1 MQFTRK
7 RFLTVLILFILT
19 NLPIF
24 AQQFVYVSVE
34 KAELKEGTGF
44 FANKVSEA
52 DYGTKLLVLENS
64 IEDKWI
70 KVTEEGNQSIAGWV
84 LTSNV
89 TKRKVINLL
98 DKTKTSGKEIALAG
112 KGFSEGK
119 VNSGKTNYQ
128 ALDKIENSAKN
139 LNTEKLKS
147 FIQNGNLK
155 GE

>member
-19 NLPIF
+19 SLPIF

-70 KVTEEGNQSIAGWV
+70 KVTEEGNQSVAGWV

-139 LNTEKLKS
+139 LDTEKLKS

>member
-19 NLPIF
+19 SLPIF

-70 KVTEEGNQSIAGWV
+70 KVTEEGNQSVAGWV

-98 DKTKTSGKEIALAG
+98 NKTGTSSKEIALAG

-139 LNTEKLKS
+139 LDTEKLKS

>member
-19 NLPIF
+19 SLPIF

-70 KVTEEGNQSIAGWV
+70 KVTEEGNQTVAGWI

-139 LNTEKLKS
+139 LDTEKLKS

>member
-19 NLPIF
+19 SLPIF

-70 KVTEEGNQSIAGWV
+70 KVTEEGNQTVAGWV
-84 LTSNV
+84 LSSNV

-139 LNTEKLKS
+139 LDTEKLKS

>member
-19 NLPIF
+19 SLPIF

-70 KVTEEGNQSIAGWV
+70 KVTEEGNQTVAGWI

-98 DKTKTSGKEIALAG
+98 NKTRTSSKEIALAG

-139 LNTEKLKS
+139 LDTEKLKS

>member
-19 NLPIF
+19 SLPIF

-70 KVTEEGNQSIAGWV
+70 KVTEEGNQTVAGWV

-139 LNTEKLKS
+139 LDTEKLKS

>member
-19 NLPIF
+19 SLPIF

-70 KVTEEGNQSIAGWV
+70 KVTEEENQTVAGWI

-139 LNTEKLKS
+139 LDTEKLKS

>member
-19 NLPIF
+19 SLPIF

-70 KVTEEGNQSIAGWV
+70 KVTEEGNQTVAGWI

-98 DKTKTSGKEIALAG
+98 NKTKTSGKEIALAG

-139 LNTEKLKS
+139 LDTEKLKS